1 MPLDCPRRRGLCEP
15 LFAIKLGTRKVEA
28 SIFLIIPVR
37 IALCAAG
44 QSVAAALKK
53 PGQTYLKESPG
64 SIELNGC
71 ELSFDTGNPP

>member
-1 MPLDCPRRRGLCEP
+1 MS
-15 LFAIKLGTRKVEA
+15 A
-28 SIFLIIPVR
+28 SIFLIIPST

-44 QSVAAALKK
+44 QSVAAALKE
-53 PGQTYLKESPG
+53 PGQTCLKESAG